1 MNDRYLYQ
9 LINALCSAME
19 VKDFYTYTHQKNVS
33 NISRLIAQELELPK
47 AQIEAIRLSAMLH
60 DIGKIGIPTDLLT
73 KAGILRKEEFEL
85 IKLHSV
91 ISEEILKGVDFKYPI
106 STIIRQHHERLDGS
120 GYPDGLLGNEIL
132 LEAKIIAVADV
143 VESMSSSRAYRKALG
158 LTEAIKEI
166 NEQRGIL
173 YDSKVVD
180 ACNNIY
186 QKNLLNQSHSEGLWG
201 SFRNDLQVIE

>member
-1 MNDRYLYQ
+1 MAVR
-9 LINALCSAME
+9 
-19 VKDFYTYTHQKNVS
+19 DFYTHTHQQNVS
-33 NISRLIAQELELPK
+33 NISRLIAQELELPD
-47 AQIEAIRLSAMLH
+47 AQIEVIRLAAMLH
-60 DIGKIGIPTDLLT
+60 DVGKIGIPTNLLT
-73 KAGILRKEEFEL
+73 KAGSLRKEEFEL

-91 ISEEILKGVDFKYPI
+91 IGEEILQGVDFKFPI

-120 GYPDGLLGNEIL
+120 GYPDGLLGNEIM

-158 LTEAIKEI
+158 LTEAINEI

-180 ACNNIY
+180 ACNKLY

-201 SFRNDLQVIE
+201 GARSILQVIE